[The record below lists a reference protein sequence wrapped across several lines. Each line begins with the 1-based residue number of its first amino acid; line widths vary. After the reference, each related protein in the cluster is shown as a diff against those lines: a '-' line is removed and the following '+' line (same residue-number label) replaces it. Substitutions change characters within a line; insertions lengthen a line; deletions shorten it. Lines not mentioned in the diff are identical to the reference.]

1 MTLAPW
7 QNPGGPPTTPTFAGT
22 PVPGVAG
29 ASGDPSIDA
38 NAKAQDI
45 LKQFIQMA
53 QRKQMANTA
62 VPSAIPGM
70 TDPREARNI
79 GMGTSNP
86 HAWGFERLA
95 AGLSGNIKN
104 AVARQKQSQLAEAE
118 GDWSYLNAAMNE
130 KFTAEQNQDQA
141 GVQAAEQKIQG
152 ILGNPKTLKNMAK
165 ALNQD
170 WLNPEKTTVYGEALK
185 RVAST
190 QQKTDQQNKDKQGAA
205 QGMKGMIMKLLGQ
218 KQQLQL
224 TLDEQKRMAQEI
236 EAKAPVTR
244 GQADPKNLIE
254 AERLRGEEE
263 YHSKQLELEGERV
276 KAEKEEK
283 EEMIKERKQ
292 EHIDNLQEKY
302 EALNAQMSEKQ
313 DALQQK
319 TLEAKDR
326 LAVQQEIA
334 GMRKDQME
342 WQREIAEEKLG
353 MAKTTKERKDWLT
366 GVRSDL
372 QKNLITA
379 QKNQHM
385 WGVIGSG
392 AYDDAQERLQKLDEI
407 SGDVMDGSMSNK
419 DAAQAIF
426 GAHGGE
432 SHGGGNFKRNP
443 DGSYSEQ

>member
-1 MTLAPW
+1 MET
-7 QNPGGPPTTPTFAGT
+7 
-22 PVPGVAG
+22 VPFLDVIRAE
-29 ASGDPSIDA
+29 SR
-38 NAKAQDI
+38 AQ
-45 LKQFIQMA
+45 
-53 QRKQMANTA
+53 
-62 VPSAIPGM
+62 
-70 TDPREARNI
+70 EARTLVFR
-79 GMGTSNP
+79 MG
-86 HAWGFERLA
+86 
-95 AGLSGNIKN
+95 
-104 AVARQKQSQLAEAE
+104 RQK
-118 GDWSYLNAAMNE
+118 
-130 KFTAEQNQDQA
+130 F
-141 GVQAAEQKIQG
+141 
-152 ILGNPKTLKNMAK
+152 
-165 ALNQD
+165 
-170 WLNPEKTTVYGEALK
+170 
-185 RVAST
+185 R
-190 QQKTDQQNKDKQGAA
+190 
-205 QGMKGMIMKLLGQ
+205 
-218 KQQLQL
+218 
-224 TLDEQKRMAQEI
+224 
-236 EAKAPVTR
+236 KAPTR
-244 GQADPKNLIE
+244 K
-254 AERLRGEEE
+254 
-263 YHSKQLELEGERV
+263 
-276 KAEKEEK
+276 
-283 EEMIKERKQ
+283 
-292 EHIDNLQEKY
+292 
-302 EALNAQMSEKQ
+302 
-313 DALQQK
+313 QQK